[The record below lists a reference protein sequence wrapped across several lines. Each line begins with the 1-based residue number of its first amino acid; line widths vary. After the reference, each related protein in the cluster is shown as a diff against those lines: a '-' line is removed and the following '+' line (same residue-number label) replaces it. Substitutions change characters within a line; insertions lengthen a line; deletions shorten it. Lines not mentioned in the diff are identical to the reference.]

1 MTSPNASGELRTAVI
16 LRAGNGRHW
25 GAPVMAKKNFKD
37 LTEREILALAIQL
50 EEEDS
55 RVYGDFAEGLRESY
69 PSTAKAFDEMA
80 GEESR
85 HRQMLID
92 MHRQRFGDHIP
103 LIRRQDVKG
112 FLDRRPMWLVRP
124 LGIHAVRKQV
134 EIMELETRRFYEHAL
149 EKVSNASTRKLLG
162 DLAEIER
169 QHSEFAESL
178 EEKQVSTGERAEEEK
193 SRRRL
198 FVLRIIQPGLAGLM
212 DGSVSTLAPIFAA
225 AFATH
230 KSWDAFLV
238 GLAASV
244 GAGISMA
251 FAEAL
256 SDDGSLTGRG
266 QPVFRGS
273 VTGLMTTIGGIGHT
287 LPFLI
292 ADFRAAFTVAVI
304 VVAIELAVISYVRHK
319 YMDTPIL
326 SSAFQV
332 IVGGSLV
339 FAIGILIGSS

>member
-1 MTSPNASGELRTAVI
+1 MP
-16 LRAGNGRHW
+16 
-25 GAPVMAKKNFKD
+25 KKRFKD
-37 LTEREILALAIQL
+37 LSEREILALAIQL

-55 RVYGDFAEGLRESY
+55 RVYSDFAEGLREAY
-69 PSTAKAFDEMA
+69 PATAKVFDEMA
-80 GEESR
+80 AEESR
-85 HRQMLID
+85 HRQRLID

-112 FLDRRPMWLVRP
+112 FVERRPMWLVRP
-124 LGIHAVRKQV
+124 LGLNTVRKQV
-134 EIMELETRRFYEHAL
+134 EVMEYETRRFYEHAL
-149 EKVSNASTRKLLG
+149 QKVSDASTRKLLG

-169 QHSEFAESL
+169 QHSDFAASL
-178 EEKQVSTGERAEEEK
+178 QEKELTPSARSEEED
-193 SRRRL
+193 SRKRMFML
-198 FVLRIIQPGLAGLM
+198 QIIQPGLAGLM

-266 QPVFRGS
+266 RPIVRGL
-273 VTGLMTTIGGIGHT
+273 VTGAMTAAGGLGHT
-287 LPFLI
+287 LPFVI
-292 ADFRAAFTVAVI
+292 SSFHTAFLVAVL
-304 VVAIELAVISYVRHK
+304 VVAVELAIISYVRHRF
-319 YMDTPIL
+319 MDTPLL

-332 IVGGSLV
+332 IVGGSMV
-339 FAIGILIGSS
+339 FAVGIIIGGRG